1 MAPQNTAVT
10 IDETRAPICTSAA
23 RFATIVD
30 ELLGEPDVTPPSGR
44 GFGSSGLRWRGKI
57 FAMLASDDAFVVKLP
72 KSRVDALVASGDGER
87 FDPGHGRLMKE
98 WIAIEPTSEVEWL
111 PLAREALAFVVA
123 KG

>member
-1 MAPQNTAVT
+1 MAPQNTAGI
-10 IDETRAPICTSAA
+10 IDEMRAPIRTSAA
-23 RFATIVD
+23 RFATVID

-44 GFGSSGLRWRGKI
+44 GFGASALRWRGKI

-111 PLAREALAFVVA
+111 PLAREALAFVAA